1 MIKNNNY
8 KYHIVSNLARV
19 KLDIVMSL
27 ITIYFGANYIGN
39 FEFYYSIRSLTL
51 STSILKSFSGCTG
64 LHS

>member
-51 STSILKSFSGCTG
+51 STSILKSFNGCTG

>member
-39 FEFYYSIRSLTL
+39 FEFYFLL
-51 STSILKSFSGCTG
+51 EV
-64 LHS
+64 